1 MEDTRLAN
9 WGESFL
15 AGIAGALALT
25 AVHQAAIRV
34 TTKAPRM
41 EVVGERAI
49 VKTAPA
55 LGRTPPPEPSLYR
68 MALAGD
74 LLANSAFYS
83 LVACGRDARLWS
95 RAVALGIGAGVGA
108 LGIGAGVGALVVPPR
123 VGLGR
128 PPRSWQRSNQLL
140 TVSWYLL
147 GALAAA
153 CTGEC
158 LRKSRTAA
166 A

>member
-15 AGIAGALALT
+15 GGIAGALALT

-41 EVVGERAI
+41 DVVGERAI
-49 VKTAPA
+49 VKTVAA

-74 LLANSAFYS
+74 LLANSAYYS

-95 RAVALGIGAGVGA
+95 RAVALGIGAG
-108 LGIGAGVGALVVPPR
+108 LGALVVPPR

-128 PPRSWQRSNQLL
+128 APRSWQRSNQLM

-158 LRKSRTAA
+158 LRRTRAA
-166 A
+166 AA